1 MRMNTKPLW
10 RGTLTLLVGSGAA
23 QLAPLLFGPFLAR
36 MYSPETFGVFH
47 LASAIGGNIAVV
59 ACARYEFALPLA
71 QSDAEAAALR
81 GLCVRVLLAV
91 SATSLA
97 ASVAAALWW
106 GAAWPLAVPLMVV
119 SLGGLSLLTLE
130 ATRLQ
135 RFTVLAGARIT
146 QFWGCGALQLA
157 MGTLHAGLWGLLLG
171 PIVAAMSAA
180 WRLQRASSSATGTV
194 TVQGQ
199 VYGPAGRAPESEH
212 MNCAAAT
219 TDWKKV
225 ARLHRDFPFLNTPH
239 AFLGALQDTLSI
251 ALIAACA
258 GPAAAGVW
266 GLTLRY
272 LKAPATL
279 AGGAVS
285 QVLYPTLGAQEGPSI
300 ASREQVRQVMRVLMA
315 SGLALGGAVYALSDW
330 VLPTLLGPGWEA
342 AGPLGQALAVYV
354 GLHFVASP
362 LGVVTLAWRAQAW
375 ALNVIVI
382 GQAMFLA
389 ALASALMWPPAG
401 ADPLEQAATAISV
414 AMAMYFS
421 WYFYKLWNW
430 PVPRAAEC

>member
-10 RGTLTLLVGSGAA
+10 RGTLTLLLGSGAA

-157 MGTLHAGLWGLLLG
+157 MGTLHAG
-171 PIVAAMSAA
+171 
-180 WRLQRASSSATGTV
+180 
-194 TVQGQ
+194 
-199 VYGPAGRAPESEH
+199 
-212 MNCAAAT
+212 
-219 TDWKKV
+219 
-225 ARLHRDFPFLNTPH
+225 
-239 AFLGALQDTLSI
+239 
-251 ALIAACA
+251 
-258 GPAAAGVW
+258 
-266 GLTLRY
+266 
-272 LKAPATL
+272 
-279 AGGAVS
+279 
-285 QVLYPTLGAQEGPSI
+285 
-300 ASREQVRQVMRVLMA
+300 
-315 SGLALGGAVYALSDW
+315 
-330 VLPTLLGPGWEA
+330 
-342 AGPLGQALAVYV
+342 
-354 GLHFVASP
+354 
-362 LGVVTLAWRAQAW
+362 
-375 ALNVIVI
+375 
-382 GQAMFLA
+382 
-389 ALASALMWPPAG
+389 
-401 ADPLEQAATAISV
+401 
-414 AMAMYFS
+414 
-421 WYFYKLWNW
+421 
-430 PVPRAAEC
+430 